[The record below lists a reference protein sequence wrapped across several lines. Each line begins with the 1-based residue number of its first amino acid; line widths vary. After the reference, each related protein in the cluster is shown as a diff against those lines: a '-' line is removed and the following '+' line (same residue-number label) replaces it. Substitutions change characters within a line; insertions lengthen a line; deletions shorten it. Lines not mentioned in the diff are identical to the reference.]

1 MMLNEDDQVKAAS
14 HDLERSTTL
23 SDYEAVDVLW
33 VAIIRVANLEH
44 AQSEHK
50 RFLALLDRLPTA
62 EIAGVLAAPSV
73 DALLDLVPPLESIR
87 SFVHERLDVQRT
99 ADELASVRDNRAS
112 EPIDRASEPIVALA
126 SLAETLK
133 RIRNRRAHGFKTP
146 DGPRDQVVLGAAND
160 ILRKVCGLAI
170 QLRR

>member
-14 HDLERSTTL
+14 RDLERSSTF

-33 VAIIRVANLEH
+33 VAIIRVANLED

-50 RFLALLDRLPTA
+50 RFLALLDRLPAA
-62 EIAGVLAAPSV
+62 EIAGLLAAPSV
-73 DALLDLVPPLESIR
+73 DALLDLDPPLESIR

-112 EPIDRASEPIVALA
+112 EPKVALA

-146 DGPRDQVVLGAAND
+146 DGPRDQVVLGAATD

-170 QLRR
+170 RLRT

>member
-1 MMLNEDDQVKAAS
+1 MLNEDDQVKAAS
-14 HDLERSTTL
+14 RDLE
-23 SDYEAVDVLW
+23 W
-33 VAIIRVANLEH
+33 VAIIRVANLED

-50 RFLALLDRLPTA
+50 RFLALLDRLPAA
-62 EIAGVLAAPSV
+62 EIAGLLAAPSV
-73 DALLDLVPPLESIR
+73 DALLDLDPPLESIR

-112 EPIDRASEPIVALA
+112 EPKVALA

-146 DGPRDQVVLGAAND
+146 DGPRDQVVLGLLLTYFARYAAWLSGCAPNSSFKPTPP
-160 ILRKVCGLAI
+160 RGAA
-170 QLRR
+170 